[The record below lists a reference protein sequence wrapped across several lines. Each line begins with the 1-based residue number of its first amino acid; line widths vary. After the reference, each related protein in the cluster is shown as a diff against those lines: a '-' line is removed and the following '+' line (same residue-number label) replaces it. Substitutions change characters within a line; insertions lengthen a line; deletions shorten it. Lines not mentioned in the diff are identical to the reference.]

1 MKLYMKYLSIHLR
14 SAMQHKGSFV
24 MTVLGQ
30 LATSFSAVMVVMFL
44 FQRFGT
50 VKGFTL
56 EQVLIC
62 YAVMLMAFS
71 LAECFAR
78 GFDTFPRLM
87 ANGQFDRIMV
97 RPRNEIFQVLASTVE
112 FSRIG
117 RLIQSIAVL
126 IYAVPNCGVIWTPDR
141 VLLLIFMILGGAA
154 LFSALFWVYAGL
166 SFFSTEGLE
175 FMNVFTDGGRDHGAY
190 PLAIYGR
197 EVLAFYTFVVPL
209 ACVQYYPLMYLLGR
223 WDSPWLMLCPLAGFA
238 FAIPAYILWRAGV
251 RHYRSTG
258 S

>member
-126 IYAVPNCGVIWTPDR
+126 IYAVPNCGVIWMPDR
-141 VLLLIFMILGGAA
+141 VLLLIFMILGGTA

>member
-14 SAMQHKGSFV
+14 SAMQHKSSFV

-87 ANGQFDRIMV
+87 ANGQFDRMMV

-197 EVLAFYTFVVPL
+197 EVLTFYTFVVPL

>member
-44 FQRFGT
+44 FQRFDT

-141 VLLLIFMILGGAA
+141 VLLLIFMILGGTA